1 MTAQIANYVHDLRL
15 PRGFMHD
22 LPVKVML
29 RKQGPEAIIA
39 ILRLWDW
46 VAGNFP
52 TTGRLE
58 NISSEDIHLICE
70 VPTENNDFIPD
81 MIATSNLG
89 QDENGIYFIPDWVE
103 KQPYVAK
110 AEERKAKATAKAV
123 KRWEAEHASKNKMA
137 PCMGNAAALQS
148 ECSNSKTNSNTK
160 KKKAPPSPQAGGESE
175 SISVSEIVDLFCKI
189 LPELPEPLRDS
200 EKLEKDI
207 ATRCKAK
214 PERQNIEWW
223 TSYFSFVR
231 EHPYLMGEVR
241 EWRAGLAWLVCRA
254 NMDKVLS
261 GHYVMRKRSES
272 KTTPTGD
279 TTREAKMM
287 SLQEYEQMRAEAKRR
302 EVTGNGN

>member
-1 MTAQIANYVHDLRL
+1 MSRITNYVQDLRL

-29 RKQGPEAIIA
+29 RKQGPEAVIA

-58 NISSEDIHLICE
+58 NISSEDIYLICE
-70 VPTENNDFIPD
+70 VPAENHDFIAD
-81 MIATSNLG
+81 MIATSNLS
-89 QDENGIYFIPDWVE
+89 QDANGTFFIPDWME
-103 KQPYVAK
+103 KQPYAAQ
-110 AEERKAKATAKAV
+110 AEERRAKAKANAD
-123 KRWEAEHASKNKMA
+123 KRWAAEHAAKHQKTTSQ
-137 PCMGNAAALQS
+137 GNAAALQS

-160 KKKAPPSPQAGGESE
+160 KKKATPFPQAGGEGE
-175 SISVSEIVDLFCKI
+175 PISVSEIVALFCKI
-189 LPELPEPLRDS
+189 LPELPEPPKDS

-214 PERQNIEWW
+214 PERQSIEWW
-223 TSYFSFVR
+223 TSYFTFVR

-279 TTREAKMM
+279 TTRETKMM